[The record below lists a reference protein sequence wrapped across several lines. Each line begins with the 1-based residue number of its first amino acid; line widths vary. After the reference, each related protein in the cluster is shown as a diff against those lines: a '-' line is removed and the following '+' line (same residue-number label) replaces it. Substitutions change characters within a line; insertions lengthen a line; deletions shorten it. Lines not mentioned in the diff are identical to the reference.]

1 MNNNL
6 KDYIKYKFHN
16 TLSKGTIALIGW
28 LTLISLL
35 FIIITSI
42 LVKITVEGGNLSFLN
57 IFWISL
63 TRILDPGVI
72 GGDAGSWAFLLI
84 LLFITLVGV
93 LIFSTL
99 IGILTTSIEGSIE
112 TLKKGRSKIF
122 EENHTLILG
131 WNKKAIAIITEL
143 VIAFNQYDSK
153 YSIVVLGEEDK
164 VKMDDQIKEQVGA
177 TGNTTVICRSGVSS
191 EIGDLR
197 MTNLNKAKSIVIVPH
212 DKPYADIHTIK
223 TVLALLNFSDND
235 KKYNIISAVNYR
247 NDYDILKS
255 IAHDQINIILT
266 NEVIAKIISQT
277 CRQPGLSL
285 VYSELLSFNGK
296 SHYKDLTGPWYE
308 EASGDEIY
316 FSSQDRLI
324 GKSYEEAIL
333 SFNTSTV
340 IGYYNDTAG
349 VFLNPKPNYIFNEGD
364 KVIVIG
370 QDAEKIDYVLF
381 DNSNINETIIKN
393 RQSELSPEK
402 ILIINWNR
410 YTPLI
415 IKKLDDYVISGSSI
429 DILTIDNGQL
439 DKEKMEFDHLENTK
453 VNIIYG
459 DPTIYEDLEMIN
471 LPEYDHVVVLS
482 DFSNYQTMDA
492 DARSL
497 ITLLHGRRIIEKS
510 NRKITIV
517 SQMLDERNRAVAD
530 QAKADDFIIS
540 EKLISQ
546 YMAQLSENKLLF
558 TLYNELFTSEGSE
571 IYFNNISDYVNDG
584 ITTNFYT
591 LVKSASLRN
600 ESAIGYRKHKLQYDV
615 DENYGV
621 KMNPDKEDEILIESG
636 DQLIVIGETISK

>member
-42 LVKITVEGGNLSFLN
+42 LVKITVEVGNLSFLN

-177 TGNTTVICRSGVSS
+177 TGNTVVICRSGVSS

-197 MTNLNKAKSIVIVPH
+197 MTNLNEAKSIVIVPH

-247 NDYDILKS
+247 DDYDILKS

-324 GKSYEEAIL
+324 GKSYEEATL

-340 IGYYNDTAG
+340 IGYYNDTAE
-349 VFLNPKPNYIFNEGD
+349 VFLNPKPNYIFKEGD
-364 KVIVIG
+364 QVIVIA

-381 DNSNINETIIKN
+381 DNSNINEKIIKN

-415 IKKLDDYVISGSSI
+415 INKLDDYVISGSSI

-571 IYFNNISDYVNDG
+571 IYFNNISDYVNDS

-591 LVKSASLRN
+591 LVKSALLRN

>member
-296 SHYKDLTGPWYE
+296 SHYKDITGPWYE

-364 KVIVIG
+364 QVIVIA

-393 RQSELSPEK
+393 RQSELPPEK

-591 LVKSASLRN
+591 LVKSASLRG

>member
-296 SHYKDLTGPWYE
+296 SHYKDITGPWYE

-364 KVIVIG
+364 QVIVIA

-393 RQSELSPEK
+393 RQSELPPEN

-591 LVKSASLRN
+591 LVKSASLRG

>member
-296 SHYKDLTGPWYE
+296 SHYKDITGPWYE

-324 GKSYEEAIL
+324 GKSYEETIL

-364 KVIVIG
+364 QVIVIA

-393 RQSELSPEK
+393 RQSELPPEK

-591 LVKSASLRN
+591 LVKSASLRG

>member
-296 SHYKDLTGPWYE
+296 SHYKDITGPWYE

-364 KVIVIG
+364 QVIVIA

-393 RQSELSPEK
+393 RQSELPPEK

-591 LVKSASLRN
+591 LVKSASLRG

-621 KMNPDKEDEILIESG
+621 KMNPDKEDEILIESA

>member
-364 KVIVIG
+364 QVIVIA

-393 RQSELSPEK
+393 RQSKLSPEK

-510 NRKITIV
+510 NRNITIV

-530 QAKADDFIIS
+530 QARADDFIIS

-571 IYFNNISDYVNDG
+571 IYFNNITDYVNDG

-621 KMNPDKEDEILIESG
+621 KMNPDKEDELLIESG
-636 DQLIVIGETISK
+636 DQLIIIGETISK

>member
-364 KVIVIG
+364 QVIVIA

-393 RQSELSPEK
+393 RQSKLSPEK

-459 DPTIYEDLEMIN
+459 DPTIYKDLEIIN

-510 NRKITIV
+510 NRNITIV

-530 QAKADDFIIS
+530 QARADDFIIS

-571 IYFNNISDYVNDG
+571 IYFNNISDYVNNG

-636 DQLIVIGETISK
+636 DQLIVIGETVRK

>member
-42 LVKITVEGGNLSFLN
+42 LVKITVEGENLSFLN

-153 YSIVVLGEEDK
+153 YFIVVLGDDDK
-164 VKMDDQIKEQVGA
+164 VKMDDQIKEQVGV

-197 MTNLNKAKSIVIVPH
+197 MTNLNEAKSIIIVPN

-223 TVLALLNFSDND
+223 TVLALLNFSDNE

-247 NDYDILKS
+247 DDYDILKS
-255 IAHDQINIILT
+255 IANDQINIILT

-285 VYSELLSFNGK
+285 VYAELLSFNGK
-296 SHYKDLTGPWYE
+296 SHYKDITGPWYE

-324 GKSYEEAIL
+324 GKSYKEAIL

-340 IGYYNDTAG
+340 IGFYNDKTG
-349 VFLNPKPNYIFNEGD
+349 VCLNPEPNYIFNEGD
-364 KVIVIG
+364 QVIVIA
-370 QDAEKIDYVLF
+370 QDAQKIDYLLF
-381 DNSNINETIIKN
+381 DNSNINETIIVN

-410 YTPLI
+410 YTTLI
-415 IKKLDDYVISGSSI
+415 IKKLDNYLMSGSSI
-429 DILTIDNGQL
+429 DILNIDNGQL
-439 DKEKMEFDHLENTK
+439 DKEKMKFDYLENTR
-453 VNIIYG
+453 VNIFYG
-459 DPTIYEDLEMIN
+459 DPTIYENLERIN
-471 LPEYDHVVVLS
+471 LQEYDHVVVLS
-482 DFSNYQTMDA
+482 DYNNYQTMDA
-492 DARSL
+492 DARNL
-497 ITLLHGRRIIEKS
+497 ITLLHSRRIIEKS
-510 NRKITIV
+510 DRKITIV
-517 SQMLDERNRAVAD
+517 SQMLDDRNRAVAD

-558 TLYNELFTSEGSE
+558 TLYNEFFTSEGSE
-571 IYFNNISDYVNDG
+571 IYFNNINNYVNDS

-615 DENYGV
+615 NENYGV

-636 DQLIVIGETISK
+636 DQLIVIGETVSK

>member
-16 TLSKGTIALIGW
+16 TLSKGTVALIGW
-28 LTLISLL
+28 LTLISFI

-197 MTNLNKAKSIVIVPH
+197 MTNLNEAKSIVIVPH
-212 DKPYADIHTIK
+212 DKPYADIHIIK

-247 NDYDILKS
+247 SDYDILKS

>member
-364 KVIVIG
+364 QVIVIA

-393 RQSELSPEK
+393 RQSELPPEK

-415 IKKLDDYVISGSSI
+415 IKKLDAYVISGSSI

-497 ITLLHGRRIIEKS
+497 ITLLHGRSIIEKS
-510 NRKITIV
+510 NRNITIV

-591 LVKSASLRN
+591 LVKSASLRG

>member
-1 MNNNL
+1 M
-6 KDYIKYKFHN
+6 
-16 TLSKGTIALIGW
+16 
-28 LTLISLL
+28 
-35 FIIITSI
+35 
-42 LVKITVEGGNLSFLN
+42 
-57 IFWISL
+57 
-63 TRILDPGVI
+63 
-72 GGDAGSWAFLLI
+72 
-84 LLFITLVGV
+84 GV

-131 WNKKAIAIITEL
+131 WNKKAIAIIIEL

-153 YSIVVLGEEDK
+153 YTIVVLGEEDK
-164 VKMDDQIKEQVGA
+164 VKMDDQIKEQVGL

-197 MTNLNKAKSIVIVPH
+197 MTNLNGAKSIVIVPH

-223 TVLALLNFSDND
+223 TVLALLKFSDND

-255 IAHDQINIILT
+255 IAQDQINIILT
-266 NEVIAKIISQT
+266 NDVIAKIISQT

-316 FSSQDRLI
+316 FSSQDKLI

-349 VFLNPKPNYIFNEGD
+349 VSLNPKPNYIFNEGD
-364 KVIVIG
+364 QIIVIAE
-370 QDAEKIDYVLF
+370 DAEKIDCLLF
-381 DNSNINETIIKN
+381 DDSNIDEKIIEN

-415 IKKLDDYVISGSSI
+415 IKKLDNYVINGSSI

-459 DPTIYEDLEMIN
+459 DPTIYKDLELIN

-497 ITLLHGRRIIEKS
+497 ITLLHGRSIIEKS

-540 EKLISQ
+540 EKMISQ

-571 IYFNNISDYVNDG
+571 IYFNNITDYVNDG

-591 LVKSASLRN
+591 LVRSASLRN

-615 DENYGV
+615 NENYGV
-621 KMNPDKEDEILIESG
+621 KMNPDKEDELLIESG
-636 DQLIVIGETISK
+636 DQLIIIGETISKSWN

>member
-72 GGDAGSWAFLLI
+72 GGDVGSWAFLLI

-277 CRQPGLSL
+277 CR
-285 VYSELLSFNGK
+285 
-296 SHYKDLTGPWYE
+296 
-308 EASGDEIY
+308 
-316 FSSQDRLI
+316 
-324 GKSYEEAIL
+324 
-333 SFNTSTV
+333 
-340 IGYYNDTAG
+340 
-349 VFLNPKPNYIFNEGD
+349 
-364 KVIVIG
+364 
-370 QDAEKIDYVLF
+370 
-381 DNSNINETIIKN
+381 
-393 RQSELSPEK
+393 
-402 ILIINWNR
+402 
-410 YTPLI
+410 
-415 IKKLDDYVISGSSI
+415 
-429 DILTIDNGQL
+429 
-439 DKEKMEFDHLENTK
+439 
-453 VNIIYG
+453 
-459 DPTIYEDLEMIN
+459 
-471 LPEYDHVVVLS
+471 
-482 DFSNYQTMDA
+482 
-492 DARSL
+492 
-497 ITLLHGRRIIEKS
+497 
-510 NRKITIV
+510 
-517 SQMLDERNRAVAD
+517 
-530 QAKADDFIIS
+530 
-540 EKLISQ
+540 
-546 YMAQLSENKLLF
+546 
-558 TLYNELFTSEGSE
+558 
-571 IYFNNISDYVNDG
+571 
-584 ITTNFYT
+584 
-591 LVKSASLRN
+591 
-600 ESAIGYRKHKLQYDV
+600 
-615 DENYGV
+615 
-621 KMNPDKEDEILIESG
+621 
-636 DQLIVIGETISK
+636 

>member
-296 SHYKDLTGPWYE
+296 SHYKDITGPWYE

-364 KVIVIG
+364 QVIVIA

-393 RQSELSPEK
+393 RQSELPPEK
-402 ILIINWNR
+402 ILIVNWNR

-591 LVKSASLRN
+591 LVKSASLRG

>member
-393 RQSELSPEK
+393 RQSKLSPEK

-510 NRKITIV
+510 NRNITIV

-571 IYFNNISDYVNDG
+571 IYFNNIIDYVNDG